1 MMKRPPRLVQP
12 SPPTLQSSRQALTE
26 NSCYNDDGD
35 GDNGD
40 GDAGDAGDDG
50 DDGDDGILYTVYID
64 DITIT
69 ALFFVLCFNEDDS
82 TLHILCPGS
91 NLCIFACD
99 FFTVNRN
106 SS

>member
-1 MMKRPPRLVQP
+1 MKKPPQLAQP

-35 GDNGD
+35 GVNG
-40 GDAGDAGDDG
+40 DG

-69 ALFFVLCFNEDDS
+69 ALLFVLCFNEDDS

-91 NLCIFACD
+91 YFCIFVFSYLLL
-99 FFTVNRN
+99 FFF
-106 SS
+106 